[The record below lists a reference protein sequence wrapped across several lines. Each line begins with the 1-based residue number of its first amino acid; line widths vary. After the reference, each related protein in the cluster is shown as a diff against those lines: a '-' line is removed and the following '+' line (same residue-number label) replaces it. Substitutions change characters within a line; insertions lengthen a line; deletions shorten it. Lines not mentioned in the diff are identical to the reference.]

1 MKQILQDKFELKHD
15 GLYSKKTG
23 LRAGC
28 QRKDGYRNIYVNGK
42 TYLEHRLVWC
52 YVHGYMPT
60 ELDHIDRNKSNNS
73 LTNLRECSRSENNL
87 NKGLQSNNKI
97 GIAGVYFHKH
107 SQKYRAEIK
116 RLGKVTSLGYFNT
129 IQEAIDAR
137 KIAETGR

>member
-1 MKQILQDKFELKHD
+1 MKQILQDKFELKYD

-73 LTNLRECSRSENNL
+73 LTNLREATRSQNNT
-87 NKGLQSNNKI
+87 NKEY
-97 GIAGVYFHKH
+97 GVEYYKQTNRYRLTFKKKH
-107 SQKYRAEIK
+107 I
-116 RLGKVTSLGYFNT
+116 GYFKNK
-129 IQEAIDAR
+129 EDALAKR
-137 KIAETGR
+137 KQLEQQYCGQFAPI